1 MKYRIFVGVVG
12 QAENMQ
18 VEPVLET
25 QPTMENNIDD
35 SMQIIF
41 HKNNKETRDKGKEYI
56 IFVHI
61 SAAIKGER
69 TNELHHRRDWGDTRE
84 YQELG
89 QEQYLGGKPWDHS

>member
-35 SMQIIF
+35 SRQIIF
-41 HKNNKETRDKGKEYI
+41 HKNNKK
-56 IFVHI
+56 
-61 SAAIKGER
+61 
-69 TNELHHRRDWGDTRE
+69 TRE
-84 YQELG
+84 KVKNTEKNR
-89 QEQYLGGKPWDHS
+89 QYLQGKHEKKNCLGPMQQGL

>member
-56 IFVHI
+56 KNRQYIQG
-61 SAAIKGER
+61 KYEKKNCLGPMQ
-69 TNELHHRRDWGDTRE
+69 
-84 YQELG
+84 QEWWKKKEPENG
-89 QEQYLGGKPWDHS
+89 TTFDSFTQS

>member
-35 SMQIIF
+35 SRQIIF
-41 HKNNKETRDKGKEYI
+41 HKNNKK
-56 IFVHI
+56 
-61 SAAIKGER
+61 
-69 TNELHHRRDWGDTRE
+69 TRE
-84 YQELG
+84 
-89 QEQYLGGKPWDHS
+89 KVKNT

>member
-35 SMQIIF
+35 SRWIIF
-41 HKNNKETRDKGKEYI
+41 IKTTRRLEKKVYRIHKKTGNIYKRNTRKKLFRTHAAGIVKKKEPEI
-56 IFVHI
+56 
-61 SAAIKGER
+61 E
-69 TNELHHRRDWGDTRE
+69 
-84 YQELG
+84 
-89 QEQYLGGKPWDHS
+89 

>member
-56 IFVHI
+56 
-61 SAAIKGER
+61 KNR
-69 TNELHHRRDWGDTRE
+69 
-84 YQELG
+84 
-89 QEQYLGGKPWDHS
+89 QYLQGKYEKKKKKLFRTHAAGMVEEKGT

>member
-56 IFVHI
+56 KNRQYIQGKYERKKLFRTH
-61 SAAIKGER
+61 AAGMVEEKG
-69 TNELHHRRDWGDTRE
+69 T
-84 YQELG
+84 
-89 QEQYLGGKPWDHS
+89 

>member
-35 SMQIIF
+35 SMQFIF

-56 IFVHI
+56 KKQAIF
-61 SAAIKGER
+61 
-69 TNELHHRRDWGDTRE
+69 TRE
-84 YQELG
+84 IREKKLFRTHAAG
-89 QEQYLGGKPWDHS
+89 IVKEKGT